1 MPDSR
6 TRYAL
11 VVDDDPAIRVM
22 VGKILQR
29 EGFSTDAAADG
40 AEALALLERSS
51 YHLVVLD
58 LMMPRIGG
66 LDVIRKLKE
75 TRSDTLRRVIVT
87 SAIANE
93 IDGELADVCHV
104 LPKPFD
110 ISRLMQYVRECAR

>member
-1 MPDSR
+1 M
-6 TRYAL
+6 
-11 VVDDDPAIRVM
+11 VDDDPAIRVM

-29 EGFSTDAAADG
+29 EGFSTDSAADG
-40 AEALALLERSS
+40 AEALALLERSR
-51 YHLVVLD
+51 YHLVILD

-75 TRSDTLRRVIVT
+75 TSSGTLRKVIVT
-87 SAIANE
+87 SAVANE
-93 IDGELADVCHV
+93 IDGELSEVCHV